1 MPLIYCSSNGRVNQ
15 ARDGA
20 LIWKMSMRFGRRHDP
35 AFRGDAH
42 RYNPEELLL
51 ASLASCHML
60 WYLHLCAVNG
70 INVLD
75 YHDEAHGAAR
85 SSA

>member
-1 MPLIYCSSNGRVNQ
+1 
-15 ARDGA
+15 
-20 LIWKMSMRFGRRHDP
+20 
-35 AFRGDAH
+35 
-42 RYNPEELLL
+42 
-51 ASLASCHML
+51 ML